1 MTDDIPPD
9 VQRNLARLGQT
20 PGDVDALSDMKD
32 IFGAVRANTGT
43 GPVAELAR
51 AAENL
56 LCAQLDGVVTPSAE
70 TVDLVSQTAHGL
82 FTLDTEQRANLAER
96 LDAMASGIGDAP
108 APNAPAPNAPTSTA
122 PATSLATPPAPPLLT
137 IREDGT
143 PVSPGMAVSQEAATV
158 AGEPTPAHATRQA
171 DSVASTTVA
180 PQPLPE
186 GSPLPGDSRETSA
199 DSAASPVD
207 AIAAAIATA
216 TEQLDRHVGALVAI
230 ASGTDEISVA
240 VQQTAGELAKAAA
253 DIRRQSEALAAWA
266 RSAER

>member
-96 LDAMASGIGDAP
+96 LDAMASGIGDA
-108 APNAPAPNAPTSTA
+108 AAPNAPTSTA
-122 PATSLATPPAPPLLT
+122 PATSPATPPAPPLLT

-143 PVSPGMAVSQEAATV
+143 PVSPGMAVSQETATV

-207 AIAAAIATA
+207 AIAIATAIAAA